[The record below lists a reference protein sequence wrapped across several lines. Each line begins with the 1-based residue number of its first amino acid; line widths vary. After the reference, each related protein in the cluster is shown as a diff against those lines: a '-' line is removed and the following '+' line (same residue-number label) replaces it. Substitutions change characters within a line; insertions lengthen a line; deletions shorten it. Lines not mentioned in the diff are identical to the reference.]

1 MQTIA
6 NCARGCGCL
15 QQGKNFWP
23 FFPSIVFKSQ
33 PECAL
38 GESWGEAGAKVSQ
51 LSRGRGGLWR
61 RRSGS
66 LSPGGLGRRVSNHK
80 HRGSFALQRRRIPGA
95 LRAWDG
101 KEPSGNLEMSRG
113 ASESYSFVELARCR
127 PSAESGQR
135 SLASDIRTLSA
146 SNTFCLFVPLGAVL
160 KAGRRADWSSVVR
173 PLLWRSELR
182 KEKNR
187 SLSFELKIPSCVA

>member
-1 MQTIA
+1 MDVCKPIA

-15 QQGKNFWP
+15 QQGKDFWL
-23 FFPSIVFKSQ
+23 FFSSIVFKSQ

-38 GESWGEAGAKVSQ
+38 GESWGGAGAKVSP
-51 LSRGRGGLWR
+51 LSRGRGGLWH

-66 LSPGGLGRRVSNHK
+66 LSPSGLGRRVSNHK
-80 HRGSFALQRRRIPGA
+80 HRRSFALQRRRIPGA
-95 LRAWDG
+95 SRAWDG

-113 ASESYSFVELARCR
+113 ASESYSFVELVRCR
-127 PSAESGQR
+127 PNTESGQR
-135 SLASDIRTLSA
+135 SLSFDIRTLSA
-146 SNTFCLFVPLGAVL
+146 SNTFRLFVSLSAVL

-173 PLLWRSELR
+173 PLLWRRELR

-187 SLSFELKIPSCVA
+187 SL